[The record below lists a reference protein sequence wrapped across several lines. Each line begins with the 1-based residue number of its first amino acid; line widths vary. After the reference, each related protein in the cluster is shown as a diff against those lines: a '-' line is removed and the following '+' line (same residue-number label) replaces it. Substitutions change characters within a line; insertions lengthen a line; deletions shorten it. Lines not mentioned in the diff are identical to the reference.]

1 MNNTRLSDP
10 NEINRRYLDS
20 ILVEQRIIGSVLPG
34 LETEFFGEHF
44 TSPVMTPAFSHL
56 PAYKGRE
63 LTGLEEYSIAAKNCG
78 CANWVG
84 MMENDLFEK
93 ITDTGARTVRIIKP
107 YADKDKI
114 FDQIA
119 FAEKMGALGV
129 GMDIDHV
136 FGNGTYD
143 VVLGEPMAPQSL
155 DDLRA
160 YVGSTKLPFATK
172 GVLSVKDAALAAEAG
187 AKAVVV
193 SHHHGRLPSAVPPL
207 MILPEI
213 VKELEGSGM
222 QIVVDCGMETGVDIY
237 KALALGADAASVGR
251 ALLPG
256 LEEKGAAGAQACL
269 EKVIKEL
276 SMMMG
281 STGFSTVDEIDCSAL
296 WIGGKHLHK

>member
-1 MNNTRLSDP
+1 MDSTRLFDP
-10 NEINRRYLDS
+10 NEMNRRYLDS
-20 ILVEQRIIGSVLPG
+20 ILVEQRIIGSALPG
-34 LETEFFGEHF
+34 LEIEFLGEHF
-44 TSPVMTPAFSHL
+44 QSPVMTPAFSHL

-93 ITDTGARTVRIIKP
+93 IAATGARTVRVIKP

-114 FDQIA
+114 FDQIS

-129 GMDIDHV
+129 GMDVDHI
-136 FGNGTYD
+136 FGKGTYD
-143 VVLGEPMAPQSL
+143 VVIGEPMAPQTL
-155 DDLRA
+155 EDLRA
-160 YVGSTKLPFATK
+160 YAGSTKLPFIVK

-187 AKAVVV
+187 AKAIVV

-213 VKELEGSGM
+213 AKELEGSGM
-222 QIVVDCGMETGVDIY
+222 QIVVDCGIDTGVDVF

-251 ALLPG
+251 ALLPD
-256 LEEKGAAGAQACL
+256 LEATGTAGAQAYL
-269 EKVIKEL
+269 EQMSNEL

-281 STGFSTVDEIDCSAL
+281 ATGFSTVDEIDCSAL